1 MNNKVPKTDL
11 NKLKHLY
18 LNTDMTLE
26 QIGNELNVTFST
38 VKKWLK
44 RLDLHRTK
52 EHEERVFK
60 SRYKTREQNLLNKYG
75 VNNVSKLETVSLKK
89 SETLKQMWKSRTLE
103 DKDNI
108 FQKVAE
114 TKLKKYGNS
123 KYNNI
128 NKCLNTKL
136 ERYGN
141 SNYNNMEQ
149 NIKTRSKNKTSGK
162 SKDELI
168 LKQQLCE
175 FYGQDNVHTQV
186 SVSSTKHFRFDFQIN
201 NNLFIELNGEFW
213 HNYRPYNKNNKKHI
227 QEYYS
232 LKQQG
237 GMYKSIAKHWKYDD
251 TRKLN
256 YCIDNNI
263 NYIAIYFDK
272 LPNNLISIIEKYKI
286 GQNILTYK
294 NNKLTV
300 QRLSKT

>member
-1 MNNKVPKTDL
+1 MNNKVPKTNL

-18 LNTDMTLE
+18 LDTDMTLE
-26 QIGNELNVTFST
+26 QIGKELNVTFST

-60 SRYKTREQNLLNKYG
+60 NRYKKREQNLLKKYG
-75 VNNVSKLETVSLKK
+75 VNNVGKLDSVKLKK
-89 SETLKQMWKSRTLE
+89 SNSLKEMWNTRTDL
-103 DKDNI
+103 DKTQI
-108 FQKVAE
+108 FEKVAQ
-114 TKLKKYGNS
+114 TKLERYGSS

-136 ERYGN
+136 ERYG
-141 SNYNNMEQ
+141 SLRYNNMEQ
-149 NIKTRSKNKTSGK
+149 NVKTRSKNKTSGK
-162 SKDELI
+162 SKDESI
-168 LKQQLCE
+168 LEQKLYE
-175 FYGQDNVHTQV
+175 FYGQDNVQTQV
-186 SVSSTKHFRFDFQIN
+186 AISNRRHLKFDFKIN

-213 HNYRPYNKNNKKHI
+213 HNYRPYDKNNKIHI

-237 GMYKSIAKHWKYDD
+237 GMFKAIAKHWKYDD

-256 YCIDNNI
+256 YCLDNNL
-263 NYIAIYFDK
+263 NYLVIYFDK
-272 LPNNLISIIEKYKI
+272 LPSNIISIIEKYKT